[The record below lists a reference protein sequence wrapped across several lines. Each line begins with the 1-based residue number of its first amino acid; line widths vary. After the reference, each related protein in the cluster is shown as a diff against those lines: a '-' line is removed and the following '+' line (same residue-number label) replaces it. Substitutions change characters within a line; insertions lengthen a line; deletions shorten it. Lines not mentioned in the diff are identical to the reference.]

1 MTEQPKYQTVIRWI
15 KEGIRDGNLRYGDKL
30 MSEKELSQKFG
41 LSRQTI
47 RHATG
52 ELEKEHILTRVQGSG
67 TYIGASFQPV
77 RRERYMNIAV
87 LSTFNESYIFP
98 PILRGIVSVL
108 QNAGYTTQVAFTD
121 NRPDIERRNLE
132 SILEKGDIDGFIV
145 EATQSALPNP
155 NLPYYQEIL
164 SRHIP
169 ILFFNTFYPDLK
181 VPCVR
186 IDDRKIADHAAEL
199 LIRNGHRKIAGIFKS
214 DDGQGPLR
222 YQGYVDAIMRNN
234 IPFERFSVI
243 WYDTSMQ
250 QNIHR
255 LEDYLLYRLSGCT
268 AVVCY
273 NDEVAMEVINILLS
287 HGVKVPEDISVV
299 AIDDSN
305 LASICRVPFTSFP
318 HPKEKLGIR
327 VAENLLKMI
336 ENPDFDGNYLYD
348 AEPVIR
354 ESVRKIEKSEQ

>member
-1 MTEQPKYQTVIRWI
+1 M
-15 KEGIRDGNLRYGDKL
+15 
-30 MSEKELSQKFG
+30 
-41 LSRQTI
+41 
-47 RHATG
+47 
-52 ELEKEHILTRVQGSG
+52 
-67 TYIGASFQPV
+67 
-77 RRERYMNIAV
+77 
-87 LSTFNESYIFP
+87 
-98 PILRGIVSVL
+98 
-108 QNAGYTTQVAFTD
+108 
-121 NRPDIERRNLE
+121 
-132 SILEKGDIDGFIV
+132 

-186 IDDRKIADHAAEL
+186 IDDRKIADQAAEL

-287 HGVKVPEDISVV
+287 HGVKVPEDLSVV
-299 AIDDSN
+299 GIDDSN

-354 ESVRKIEKSEQ
+354 ESVKKIEKSEQ